1 MRYLIVLAL
10 DAMFGDPRKLLHPVQ
25 MIGYMVE
32 KIEWFLRNHFE
43 KKSMK
48 FKGFILVLVVGSISY
63 VIPLLMMKIDG
74 VNTYIWYYFA
84 WTGIGLK
91 SLYQHA
97 ENVYSSLSV
106 STENA
111 REKLGMIVSR
121 ETDALDRE
129 AIIRGTVETVAE
141 NASDGIIGP
150 LFYLAIGGVPLM
162 MLYKAVN
169 TMDAM
174 VGYKSEKYIDFGYF
188 AAKTDDFLNLIPARI
203 TAVLL
208 IISSFVL
215 KLDYKNAYRTVIRDA
230 RKHASPNAGYP
241 EAAVAGA
248 LNIALCGPSVY
259 HGKIYDKLWLG
270 DSIKEIQLEDIK
282 AVEKM
287 VIISSVTAVVTIIVI
302 KVVLL
307 CMVGIYI
314 QMIT

>member
-25 MIGYMVE
+25 MIGYMIE
-32 KIEWFLRNHFE
+32 KIEYFLRNHF
-43 KKSMK
+43 KKTSLK
-48 FKGFILVLVVGSISY
+48 SKGFILVLLVGSISY
-63 VIPLLMMKIDG
+63 IIPFLMMEIDEI
-74 VNTYIWYYFA
+74 NIYLWYYFA
-84 WTGIGLK
+84 WTGIGVK

-129 AIIRGTVETVAE
+129 SIIRGTIETVAE

-188 AAKTDDFLNLIPARI
+188 AAKTDDFLNLIPSRI
-203 TAVLL
+203 TAML
-208 IISSFVL
+208 IIISAAILQF
-215 KLDYKNAYRTVIRDA
+215 DYKNAYKTVIRDA
-230 RKHASPNAGYP
+230 KKHASPNAGYP

-270 DSIKEIQLEDIK
+270 DSINEIKLEDIK
-282 AVEKM
+282 AAEKM
-287 VIISSVTAVVTIIVI
+287 VIISSIIAVILLE
-302 KVVLL
+302 VVL
-307 CMVGIYI
+307 
-314 QMIT
+314 